1 MLTIL
6 FEIIL
11 FAISVTFLMAWGYI
25 KKQRQSEELV
35 GELMQNCEKKVRKAF
50 KKNALLSYVELSEMI
65 KGTKA
70 SLFWS
75 KKKAVVNDPTEI
87 LDKIL
92 KEMIGNGLVIE
103 GRQKTYLWVQGGEL

>member
-1 MLTIL
+1 MFTIL

-11 FAISVTFLMAWGYI
+11 FAVTVTLLMSWGYV
-25 KKQRQSEELV
+25 KKQRQSEELI

-50 KKNALLSYVELSEMI
+50 KKNDLLSYVELSEIIM
-65 KGTKA
+65 GTKA

-75 KKKAVVNDPTEI
+75 KKKAVVNNPSEI

-92 KEMIGNGLVIE
+92 KEMVGKGLIIE
-103 GRQKTYLWVQGGEL
+103 GRQKTYHWVQEGDL